1 MNHSLKYTLFAF
13 LILLVTRNA
22 QSQIVYRFTGN
33 GLWSLPV
40 NWELQ
45 AVPPD
50 TLPGGDLIQ
59 ILPAPG
65 DSCVL
70 DKIQVIAPGATLD
83 ISPGSI
89 FIVQSGITITGALPR
104 LITLPPS
111 AISGNYAS
119 SGGDMIANGGSP
131 VTEKGVVWSNSPD
144 PQVSLSTKTSD
155 GSGSNRFGSYL
166 RNLLPNT
173 TYYIRAY
180 ATNSLGVAYGNQ
192 HTFNTTADLL
202 PELTLFGVDTIQAT
216 RASVTGQVNSNLLA
230 VITHGFCWDTTRLPT
245 TEVITKTVKGTMVPP
260 YNSLWDP
267 LLSLQPKTTYYIRAY
282 ATSLS
287 GTGYSN
293 EYTFTTD
300 SLKVPALSAPSISG
314 GIDALGSVTGTSTG
328 SSNVSTNGSPVTIRG
343 LCWDSLPNPV
353 IESADTSVSGS
364 GTGNFSAALRNLQ
377 PNTTYYVRA
386 YATNGIGTGYSNTTL
401 IRAWMPR
408 NLDVVTY
415 RNGDTI
421 PQISDSAAWANA
433 TTGAWCYY
441 NNDPANDTL
450 YGKLYNYYAVS
461 DPRGLA
467 PQGWRIP
474 TEDDWNA
481 LGNLI
486 PNQTGGRMKTT
497 TLWNPPNTGASNT
510 SRFTGYPGGLRLPNA
525 NFAASQGY
533 YAEWWS
539 DFRFGYLFG
548 RRLSYNNSG
557 LNQAFTNVNIPSA
570 MRAGRAVRCIRE

>member
-1 MNHSLKYTLFAF
+1 MYCSLKYASFAV
-13 LILLVTRNA
+13 LLVLITQNV
-22 QSQIVYRFTGN
+22 QSQTVYRFTGN

-45 AVPPD
+45 AIPPD
-50 TLPGGDLIQ
+50 TLPAGDMIHIQ
-59 ILPAPG
+59 PASG

-70 DKIQVIAPGATLD
+70 NKIQVIAPGATLD
-83 ISPGSI
+83 ILPGVL
-89 FIVQSGITITGALPR
+89 FIVQSGITITGTLPR

-119 SGGDMIANGGSP
+119 TGGDMILNGGSP
-131 VTEKGVVWSNSPD
+131 VTEKGVVWSTGPN
-144 PQVSLSTKTSD
+144 PQVTLPTKTSD
-155 GSGSNRFGSYL
+155 GEGSNRYGSYL
-166 RNLLPNT
+166 RNLLPST
-173 TYYIRAY
+173 TYYVRAY
-180 ATNSLGVAYGNQ
+180 ATNALGTAYGNQ
-192 HTFNTTADLL
+192 LSFTTTADLL
-202 PELTLFGVDTIQAT
+202 PVLTVTSVDTIEAT
-216 RASVTGQVNSNLLA
+216 RASASGRVDSDLLA
-230 VITHGFCWDTTRLPT
+230 IITHGFCWDTARLPT
-245 TEVITKTVKGTMVPP
+245 TAVATKTVKGTLVPP
-260 YNSLWDP
+260 FSFLWDP
-267 LLSLQPKTTYYIRAY
+267 LLNLHPKTTYFIRAY
-282 ATSLS
+282 ATSIS
-287 GTGYSN
+287 GTSYSN

-300 SLKVPALSAPSISG
+300 SLKVPALFAPSITG
-314 GIDALGSVTGTSTG
+314 GIDALGSVTGSSTG
-328 SSNVSTNGSPVTIRG
+328 SSSVSTNGSPVTVRG

-364 GTGNFSAALRNLQ
+364 GTGNFSAALRNLR

-421 PQISDSAAWANA
+421 PQVTDSAAWANA

-441 NNDPANDTL
+441 NNDPVNDTV
-450 YGKLYNYYAVS
+450 YGKLYNYYAVI

-467 PQGWRIP
+467 PQGWRVP

-481 LGNLI
+481 LSNLI

-548 RRLSYNNSG
+548 RRLSYNNAS
-557 LNQAFTNVNIPSA
+557 LNQAYTNVNIPLA
-570 MRAGRAVRCIRE
+570 MCAGRAVRCVRE